1 MKCDDVKFF
10 ISVLGYIVFN
20 YFLLYIN
27 LFCYFIEI
35 EFLDM
40 FFNYCYLGFF
50 IYEIFINKNEVII
63 LCENYWVD
71 SMSGWFDKL

>member
-1 MKCDDVKFF
+1 
-10 ISVLGYIVFN
+10 
-20 YFLLYIN
+20 
-27 LFCYFIEI
+27 
-35 EFLDM
+35 M